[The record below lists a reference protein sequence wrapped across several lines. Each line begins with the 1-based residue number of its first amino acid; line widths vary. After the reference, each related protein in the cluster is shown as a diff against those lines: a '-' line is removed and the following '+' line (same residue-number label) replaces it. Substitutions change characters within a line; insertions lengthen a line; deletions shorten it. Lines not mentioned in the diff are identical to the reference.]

1 VSSKSILV
9 PPQKLLYPALIFM
22 LGLTHDFDQCKEF
35 AGRDSLPCNCS
46 AIEAAR
52 HKEKKYQLLHA
63 HINNGIK

>member
-1 VSSKSILV
+1 
-9 PPQKLLYPALIFM
+9 M

-35 AGRDSLPCNCS
+35 AGRDSLPGNCS